1 LLLLPFVERFLFV
14 ALNVDHDTMC
24 VSLWC
29 GLRLRG
35 CSSSEFYLVR
45 EKRRMSES
53 KEGNVNVVEIL
64 EEDDEFEVKKI

>member
-1 LLLLPFVERFLFV
+1 
-14 ALNVDHDTMC
+14 MC